1 VAYLCKN
8 NGNTMAGIDNLVH
21 FEKGQSG
28 NPNGRPKGVQNS
40 KTRLLRL
47 LELVQKRKNPIT
59 GEDEDFTVLE
69 LMDMQMISKALKGD
83 QRAYEAVVDRLEG
96 KPKQTTDITADIK
109 GNVQITIEPDAN
121 CQPIKD

>member
-1 VAYLCKN
+1 
-8 NGNTMAGIDNLVH
+8 MANEHNLIPAK
-21 FEKGQSG
+21 KGEVR
-28 NPNGRPKGVQNS
+28 NPNGRGKGVQNS

-47 LELVQKRKNPIT
+47 LELVQKKRNPIT
-59 GEDEDFTVLE
+59 GEEEEFTVLE

-83 QRAYEAVVDRLEG
+83 QRAYEAIVDRLEG

-109 GNVQITIEPDAN
+109 GSVQINIEPDAD